1 MQLCVPRSPFR
12 PPATSAMK
20 AGYCVGCGRMCPATD
35 TQQMPSSSRRV
46 ISSPSAAPRIGCRTL
61 GSYPGAHRGQ
71 GTGADTPASNRV
83 LPLVRY
89 WGGGQARGNPQL
101 PNLYPP
107 PRSSHRTREPVTLVI
122 ANGCARSISLS
133 QAGYGRGVVTL
144 GCQQL
149 ADATSVRAG
158 RSFRVGEIPSRH
170 TGCPLLD
177 SRGGGGFYDGRWS
190 RDGGRRDA
198 MGSQTA
204 VRGPV
209 WADRGCARGP
219 EP

>member
-1 MQLCVPRSPFR
+1 MQLCLPRSPCR

-20 AGYCVGCGRMCPATD
+20 AGYCVGWGRMGPATD

-71 GTGADTPASNRV
+71 GTGADTPASHRV

-101 PNLYPP
+101 PSLYPP
-107 PRSSHRTREPVTLVI
+107 PPSSHHTREPVTLVI
-122 ANGCARSISLS
+122 ANGGARSISLVA
-133 QAGYGRGVVTL
+133 QTGYGRGGGDW

-149 ADATSVRAG
+149 ADATSLRAG
-158 RSFRVGEIPSRH
+158 RSFSR
-170 TGCPLLD
+170 
-177 SRGGGGFYDGRWS
+177 R
-190 RDGGRRDA
+190 
-198 MGSQTA
+198 
-204 VRGPV
+204 
-209 WADRGCARGP
+209 
-219 EP
+219 